1 MHKVVQAARGDFR
14 QLITSLFLLHAGTL
28 GGAKPKVAVADKMS
42 LLTIFD
48 RVKTLLTRPTGSW
61 MQEFERLRATDPEQ
75 VFVFLFENYPATQSR
90 ARKPLDMLR
99 RLSAA
104 ADAFGDADVYWSHS
118 VKQAGGV
125 DFEIQQDMSVYT
137 DCILPVSRLFSP
149 ESSAPAQV
157 QFPSLWS
164 RRSQVR
170 MAREKWQLMQD
181 HWAAADPDTGRPRH
195 LCSPSDPMDYMPFVN
210 RLLVEHK
217 SLCKTAADLDEYAR
231 EIGLHPTSTA
241 SLFSIVSPPEE
252 TNPFTHKAR
261 PKRKVT
267 ATSVTKRKKRTVAQ
281 PKRPVPRPTQQLPAQ
296 RTLVVTKD
304 KLVRVAPLIR
314 K

>member
-1 MHKVVQAARGDFR
+1 
-14 QLITSLFLLHAGTL
+14 
-28 GGAKPKVAVADKMS
+28 
-42 LLTIFD
+42 
-48 RVKTLLTRPTGSW
+48 
-61 MQEFERLRATDPEQ
+61 
-75 VFVFLFENYPATQSR
+75 
-90 ARKPLDMLR
+90 
-99 RLSAA
+99 
-104 ADAFGDADVYWSHS
+104 
-118 VKQAGGV
+118 
-125 DFEIQQDMSVYT
+125 
-137 DCILPVSRLFSP
+137 
-149 ESSAPAQV
+149 
-157 QFPSLWS
+157 
-164 RRSQVR
+164 
-170 MAREKWQLMQD
+170 
-181 HWAAADPDTGRPRH
+181 
-195 LCSPSDPMDYMPFVN
+195 MDYMPFVN